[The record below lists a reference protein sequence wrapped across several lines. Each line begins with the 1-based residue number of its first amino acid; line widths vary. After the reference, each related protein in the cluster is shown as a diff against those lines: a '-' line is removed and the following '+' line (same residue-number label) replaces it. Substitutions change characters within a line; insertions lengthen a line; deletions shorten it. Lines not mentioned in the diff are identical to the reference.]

1 MPIFE
6 IEVDGKTYEAD
17 APDAASAVA
26 AIKKMSGGAK
36 APAPSVPMDMAKS
49 LGAGVVEGTADI
61 AGQPRDL
68 AGLVL
73 NKGVDASRFLANKAR
88 GFLGMEPVP
97 EITPEQRATLNR
109 PLDFMTP
116 LGGGQ
121 DVRKAIQDNVTG
133 PLPKSE
139 TTAGEYA
146 RTVGQFLP
154 GAMLAPAE
162 GPMGAAKV
170 AGNLVKYGVIPGLT
184 SEAAGQATEGT
195 AAEPY
200 ARVAGA
206 LVGSQVG
213 DIAKRVVTPNPIN
226 PERARLV
233 DVLSKEGVDV
243 TAGQKTGARG
253 LQYLESASGQVF
265 GGGGKAADITMNQGQ
280 QFTQA
285 VLKRAGI
292 SADRATPDV
301 LNDAFKRI
309 GNEFDTLAG
318 QTTIKTDA
326 KLGVDLFDGLNDYL
340 NKTSDVTR
348 KGFVQKLVNDIGAKA
363 KSGSIDGEWYKTQRS
378 AIDRTMRNTSDPE
391 FKGALID
398 IKNALDDAVERSI
411 SPDLVDR
418 WRKVRTEYRNIL
430 PIEDVVAGPGGRE
443 GILSP
448 QSLRSAVV
456 RMQGKRNYARGQGD
470 FADLVR
476 AGDDVMLPLPDSG
489 TAGRSQAFNMLN
501 GFGLAGGG
509 GAGFLLGGG
518 SAGGAVAGALAGQAA
533 AATVPAVAARTL
545 MSKPVQSYLG
555 NQMVTAPTDP
565 ARTRLIQAIMAAEA
579 ARRQP
584 AQ

>member
-1 MPIFE
+1 MKRIQ
-6 IEVDGKTYEAD
+6 
-17 APDAASAVA
+17 APDGSILEFPPEMDDDAILGVMRKEYGGPSAS
-26 AIKKMSGGAK
+26 
-36 APAPSVPMDMAKS
+36 SVPMDMAKS

-61 AGQPRDL
+61 AGQPRDI
-68 AGLVL
+68 ASLVL

-88 GFLGMEPVP
+88 GFMGLDPVP
-97 EITPEQRATLNR
+97 EITQEQRATLNA
-109 PLDFMTP
+109 PLSIMTP

-121 DVRKAIQDNVTG
+121 DIRKTVQDNVTG
-133 PLPKSE
+133 PLPESQ
-139 TTAGEYA
+139 TTQGKYA

-154 GAMLAPAE
+154 GALLAPAE

-233 DVLSKEGVDV
+233 NVLSKEGVDV

-265 GGGGKAADITMNQGQ
+265 GGGGKAADITMKQGE

-285 VLKRAGI
+285 ALKRAGI
-292 SADRATPDV
+292 TADRATTRVID
-301 LNDAFKRI
+301 DAFKRI

-378 AIDRTMRNTSDPE
+378 AIDRTMRGTADPE

-448 QSLRSAVV
+448 QSLRQSVV
-456 RMQGKRNYARGQGD
+456 RLQGKRNYARGQGD
-470 FADLVR
+470 FADLVQ

-555 NQMVTAPTDP
+555 NQMVTAPADP

-579 ARRQP
+579 ARREP